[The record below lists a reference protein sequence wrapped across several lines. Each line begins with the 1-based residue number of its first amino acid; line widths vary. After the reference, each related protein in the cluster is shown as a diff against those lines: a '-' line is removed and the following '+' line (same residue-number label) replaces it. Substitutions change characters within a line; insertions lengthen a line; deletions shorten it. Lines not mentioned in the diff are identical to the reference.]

1 MSRLDPDSNVN
12 PNPGNSQ
19 PWFIGVA
26 ILLALGI
33 AGSVFG
39 IVQQHGQ
46 LVNARMEVAALR
58 HEVTAVRQDVST
70 AQTRTR
76 EVFDTINDDM
86 TTTRAEAL
94 KGADSARLA
103 ARKQTEALVSK
114 VAIRQEEQR
123 KLLAAELGQLKD
135 TTDKASAQLT
145 DIGSAV
151 GDVKTEVGDVKTQVA
166 STRTELDKTIAEMR
180 RVNGDMGVM
189 SGLVATNS
197 KEITALRAL
206 GERDYYEFSL
216 GKAQA
221 SRLLAGVNLVYKK
234 ADPKRNRYTMQV
246 VADDKRMEKRDRTVN
261 EPVQFYVSSKARQPY
276 EIVINEVRKDMIVG
290 YLSVPKTQIAQR

>member
-1 MSRLDPDSNVN
+1 MSTLNSDNSVT
-12 PNPGNSQ
+12 PNPGSSQ
-19 PWFIGVA
+19 RWLIGAA
-26 ILLALGI
+26 ILLGLGV
-33 AGSVFG
+33 AGSVLG
-39 IVQQHGQ
+39 IVQQHAQ

-58 HEVTAVRQDVST
+58 HEVSAVRQDVST
-70 AQTRTR
+70 AQSRAR
-76 EVFDTINDDM
+76 EIFDTMSDEL
-86 TTTRAEAL
+86 TATRAEA
-94 KGADSARLA
+94 KQGADRARLA

-114 VAIRQEEQR
+114 VAVRQEEQS
-123 KLLAAELGQLKD
+123 KLLAVELGQLKNS
-135 TTDKASAQLT
+135 TDKASAQLT

-151 GDVKTEVGDVKTQVA
+151 GEVKTEVGDVKTQVA

-197 KEITALRAL
+197 KEIAALRAL

-221 SRLLAGVNLVYKK
+221 SRLLAGVSLVYKK
-234 ADPKRNRYTMQV
+234 ADPKRNRYTMEV
-246 VADDKRMEKRDRTVN
+246 IADDKRVEKKDRTAN
-261 EPVQFYVSSKARQPY
+261 EPVQFYVSSRARQPY

-290 YLSVPKTQIAQR
+290 YLSAPKTQVAQR